1 MVKIELCISN
11 ICRLC
16 LGEDDTIPASDVMN
30 SSLTTELIEKF
41 TGIQIDPAG
50 KLAYAICL
58 RCKDNLQ
65 RSVEY
70 RDACLNNDILFRQL
84 FFSKSNYSNDH
95 TKETKCSAETIAW
108 DSDAIEFINPATET
122 TPLAAEDGDRS
133 SFEQSIPEFE
143 PEQDECSNPES
154 VAVCELENT
163 NEPKES
169 PQKPGPK
176 RAKQKQLCVLCGK
189 TVTYLARHLNSHT
202 KNSTYSCP
210 HCSQMLTDHSNL
222 MRHIRAVHQK
232 KVIMFCT
239 PCDRGFTSKNSYDA
253 HMRAQHS
260 VGEPLECEICS
271 KTFKQLSGYRKH
283 ITLFHKNERNFGCTV
298 CGKLFKSRQALQHH
312 GTVHSSSRPYAC
324 GICSKR
330 FKSQFAR
337 STHELA
343 HSGNIFPCSV
353 CDKSYRYKSLLS
365 QHVKKVHPENC

>member
-1 MVKIELCISN
+1 MVL
-11 ICRLC
+11 
-16 LGEDDTIPASDVMN
+16 
-30 SSLTTELIEKF
+30 
-41 TGIQIDPAG
+41 QIDPAG

-58 RCKDNLQ
+58 RCKANLQ

-95 TKETKCSAETIAW
+95 TEETKCSAETIAW
-108 DSDAIEFINPATET
+108 NSEAIEFINPATET

-210 HCSQMLTDHSNL
+210 HCSQTLTDHSNL

-253 HMRAQHS
+253 HM
-260 VGEPLECEICS
+260 VGR
-271 KTFKQLSGYRKH
+271 GR
-283 ITLFHKNERNFGCTV
+283 RV
-298 CGKLFKSRQALQHH
+298 VAL
-312 GTVHSSSRPYAC
+312 
-324 GICSKR
+324 
-330 FKSQFAR
+330 
-337 STHELA
+337 
-343 HSGNIFPCSV
+343 
-353 CDKSYRYKSLLS
+353 
-365 QHVKKVHPENC
+365 

>member
-1 MVKIELCISN
+1 MNCGAVLALLYYSLLLHHGENRALYFQHLSALFGRRRYNSRIGRYEFFPYYGTHRKVHRHSGMNDLFYLSLWPTYDVSSNCFTFPMVL
-11 ICRLC
+11 
-16 LGEDDTIPASDVMN
+16 
-30 SSLTTELIEKF
+30 
-41 TGIQIDPAG
+41 QIDPAG

-58 RCKDNLQ
+58 RCKANLQ

-95 TKETKCSAETIAW
+95 TDETKCSAETIAW

-122 TPLAAEDGDRS
+122 TPLAVEDGDRS

-169 PQKPGPK
+169 PQKPGHK

-210 HCSQMLTDHSNL
+210 HCSQTLTDHSNL

-253 HMRAQHS
+253 HM
-260 VGEPLECEICS
+260 VGR
-271 KTFKQLSGYRKH
+271 GR
-283 ITLFHKNERNFGCTV
+283 RV
-298 CGKLFKSRQALQHH
+298 VAL
-312 GTVHSSSRPYAC
+312 
-324 GICSKR
+324 
-330 FKSQFAR
+330 
-337 STHELA
+337 
-343 HSGNIFPCSV
+343 
-353 CDKSYRYKSLLS
+353 
-365 QHVKKVHPENC
+365 